1 MVQPLLGLRTKLCD
15 EPFFANDGFEGSKK
29 AGRRLATFKLHAGLD
44 LENVQVSSTY
54 FLLDCPSPPFRD
66 PEAKKKSTDNIYGE
80 RTCEK
85 IMVSI

>member
-1 MVQPLLGLRTKLCD
+1 MKLCD

-44 LENVQVSSTY
+44 LEDVQVSSTY
-54 FLLDCPSPPFRD
+54 FLLDCVSPRS
-66 PEAKKKSTDNIYGE
+66 ETRKQKEKSTDNIYGE
-80 RTCEK
+80 RTYEQ